1 MITIRDRWTDTT
13 RWEGA
18 AATMRAA
25 VEMAVASAADLR
37 EADLRGVDLPEANLR
52 AANLRGADLREA
64 DLRAANLRGANLRE
78 ADLREADLRG
88 VDLRETALRG
98 ADLSGANLHEAD
110 LREADLRGIRADL
123 YDVLSNVPVE
133 VPVLLDKIEA
143 GLIDGSVYEGE
154 CCCLVGT
161 LAVARGCGYREIVG
175 VSPDVSRPAERWF
188 LAIRRGDTP
197 DRSQVA
203 AITVGWIEE
212 WMRARQGGEA

>member
-37 EADLRGVDLPEANLR
+37 EADLRGVDL
-52 AANLRGADLREA
+52 
-64 DLRAANLRGANLRE
+64 
-78 ADLREADLRG
+78 
-88 VDLRETALRG
+88 RETALRG
-98 ADLSGANLHEAD
+98 ADLSGANLSGANLHEAD

>member
-1 MITIRDRWTDTT
+1 MFTIRDRWTDTT

-18 AATMRAA
+18 VATMRAA
-25 VEMAVASAADLR
+25 VEMAVASGADLSGADLSETDLR
-37 EADLRGVDLPEANLR
+37 GADLRGTDLSET
-52 AANLRGADLREA
+52 NLRGADLSET
-64 DLRAANLRGANLRE
+64 NLR
-78 ADLREADLRG
+78 
-88 VDLRETALRG
+88 V
-98 ADLSGANLHEAD
+98 ADLS
-110 LREADLRGIRADL
+110 GIRADL
-123 YDVLSNVPVE
+123 YDVLSSVPVE

-161 LAVARGCGYREIVG
+161 IAVARGCGYQEMEG
-175 VSPDVSRPAERWF
+175 LKPDASRPAERWF